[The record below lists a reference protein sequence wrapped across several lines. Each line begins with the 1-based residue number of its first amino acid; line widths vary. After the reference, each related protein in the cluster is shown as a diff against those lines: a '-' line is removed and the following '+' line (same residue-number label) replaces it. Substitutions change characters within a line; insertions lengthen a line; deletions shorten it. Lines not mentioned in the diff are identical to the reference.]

1 MGVYKTITRYYHSN
15 KPERAV
21 QKPLGV
27 LQMHVAL
34 INQENMGRLNRLQYR
49 VETPYKNGHL
59 DHLFEDY
66 QKAIKFCDKA
76 AAEFGIAQLF
86 NHLTNKVIHFS
97 VHETQYE
104 ANKANADFRDLE
116 YEPNWTY
123 NVLNRVGDK

>member
-1 MGVYKTITRYYHSN
+1 
-15 KPERAV
+15 
-21 QKPLGV
+21 
-27 LQMHVAL
+27 MHVAL

-49 VETPYKNGHL
+49 VETPYKNGPV

-66 QKAIKFCDKA
+66 QKAIKYCDQQA
-76 AAEFGIAQLF
+76 NEFGVAQLF

-97 VHETQYE
+97 IHETNYE

>member
-1 MGVYKTITRYYHSN
+1 MRHYIQVSTK
-15 KPERAV
+15 
-21 QKPLGV
+21 
-27 LQMHVAL
+27 
-34 INQENMGRLNRLQYR
+34 RLQYR
-49 VETPYKNGHL
+49 VETPFTNGNL
-59 DHLFEDY
+59 DHLF
-66 QKAIKFCDKA
+66 ADKA
-76 AAEFGIAQLF
+76 QAIEYADKGANEFGIAQLF